1 MMIEN
6 FQDCNSWVNKI
17 LSWLLFFVTKNFSL
31 YSRTTTVQ
39 HWTHNYCDSAFSC
52 IISENIQRIYSDT
65 EEADLTDDATETVT
79 NEDVVNIEDDIE
91 TCSEIVKI

>member
-1 MMIEN
+1 MFWYLDEN
-6 FQDCNSWVNKI
+6 CSHNS
-17 LSWLLFFVTKNFSL
+17 T
-31 YSRTTTVQ
+31 TTTVQ
-39 HWTHNYCDSAFSC
+39 CWTHNYCDSAFSC